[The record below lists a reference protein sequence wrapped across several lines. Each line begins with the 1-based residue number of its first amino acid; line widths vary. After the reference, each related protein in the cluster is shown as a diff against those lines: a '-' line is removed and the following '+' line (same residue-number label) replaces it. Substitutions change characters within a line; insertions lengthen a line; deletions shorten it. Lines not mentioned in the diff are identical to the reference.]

1 MEAHEIAE
9 KDYLDRLITETEAAE
24 FLNFS
29 ISTLRNWR
37 VTGLGPDFIKISQR
51 TVRYRRR
58 ELNAWSE
65 RLRRSN
71 TNR

>member
-1 MEAHEIAE
+1 MEAQDIAE
-9 KDYLDRLITETEAAE
+9 RDYLDRLITETEAAE

-37 VTGLGPDFIKISQR
+37 VAGQGPEFIKISQR

-71 TNR
+71 TNK

>member
-1 MEAHEIAE
+1 MKNLER
-9 KDYLDRLITETEAAE
+9 KKLDYLDCLINEKEAAE

-29 ISTLRNWR
+29 ISTLQNWR
-37 VTGLGPDFIKISQR
+37 CVGKGPEFIKISQR

-65 RLRRSN
+65 KLRR
-71 TNR
+71 

>member
-1 MEAHEIAE
+1 MEAHDIAE
-9 KDYLDRLITETEAAE
+9 RDYLDRLITETEAAE

-37 VTGLGPDFIKISQR
+37 VAGQGPEFIKISQR

-58 ELNAWSE
+58 DLNAWSE

-71 TNR
+71 TNK

>member
-1 MEAHEIAE
+1 METQNI
-9 KDYLDRLITETEAAE
+9 KKLDDLDCLLTETEAAE
-24 FLNFS
+24 ILNFS

-37 VTGLGPDFIKISQR
+37 SQGRGPEFLKISQR

-65 RLRRSN
+65 KLIRSN
-71 TNR
+71 SNG

>member
-1 MEAHEIAE
+1 MELQNTAE
-9 KDYLDRLITETEAAE
+9 RDYLDRLITETEAAE

-37 VTGLGPDFIKISQR
+37 VAGQGPEFIKISQR

-58 ELNAWSE
+58 ELNAWSDK
-65 RLRRSN
+65 LKKSN
-71 TNR
+71 TSK

>member
-1 MEAHEIAE
+1 METQDITER
-9 KDYLDRLITETEAAE
+9 DYLDRLITETEAAE

-37 VTGLGPDFIKISQR
+37 VSGHGPEFIKISQR

-58 ELNAWSE
+58 ELNAWSDK
-65 RLRRSN
+65 LKKSN
-71 TNR
+71 TSK

>member
-1 MEAHEIAE
+1 METQDIA
-9 KDYLDRLITETEAAE
+9 KRDYLDRLITETEAAE

-37 VTGLGPDFIKISQR
+37 VAGQGPEFIKISQR

-71 TNR
+71 TNK

>member
-1 MEAHEIAE
+1 MEAQDI
-9 KDYLDRLITETEAAE
+9 KDRDHLDRLITETEAAE

-37 VTGLGPDFIKISQR
+37 VKGQGPEFIKVSQR

-71 TNR
+71 SNK

>member
-1 MEAHEIAE
+1 MEAQEIAE
-9 KDYLDRLITETEAAE
+9 LDYLDRLITETEAAE

-37 VTGLGPDFIKISQR
+37 VTGHGPEFIKISQR

-65 RLRRSN
+65 RLKRSN
-71 TNR
+71 TNK

>member
-1 MEAHEIAE
+1 MNAQDIAE
-9 KDYLDRLITETEAAE
+9 RDYLDRLITETEAAE

-37 VTGLGPDFIKISQR
+37 VAGQGPEFIKISQR

-65 RLRRSN
+65 QLRRSN
-71 TNR
+71 TSK

>member
-1 MEAHEIAE
+1 MEVQER
-9 KDYLDRLITETEAAE
+9 KKLDYLDCLITETEAAK

-37 VTGLGPDFIKISQR
+37 SEGKGPEFIKISQR

-65 RLRRSN
+65 KLRR
-71 TNR
+71 

>member
-1 MEAHEIAE
+1 MEPQEIAE
-9 KDYLDRLITETEAAE
+9 LDYLDRLITETEAAE

-37 VTGLGPDFIKISQR
+37 VAGQGPEFIKISQR

-65 RLRRSN
+65 RLKRSN
-71 TNR
+71 TNK

>member
-1 MEAHEIAE
+1 METQDIKER
-9 KDYLDRLITETEAAE
+9 DYLDRLITETEAAE

-37 VTGLGPDFIKISQR
+37 VNGLGPEFIKVSQR

-58 ELNAWSE
+58 ELNAWSN
-65 RLRRSN
+65 RLKRSN
-71 TNR
+71 SNK